1 MGIYNNHNTLVAAVT
16 DEVLEAIDKSKGLV
30 MEFNSYLV
38 KLHEIIDEVD
48 LP

>member
-1 MGIYNNHNTLVAAVT
+1 VGIYNNHNTLVAAVT